1 MPPSLS
7 ANERGT
13 TIAFLWLFA
22 ILNTLYRDIH
32 QLVVD
37 TTIQE
42 ILTGHM
48 NGNPVTEMALFAGA
62 FAVELVLLAMLLSCL
77 LKPNHA
83 RWMNLVVAP
92 IAALGMM
99 IVPPVDMDDH
109 FFAIVVLATFAA
121 IFALAWTWKTRSDQ
135 IEDDF
140 GPMEAQS

>member
-1 MPPSLS
+1 MPSSLS
-7 ANERGT
+7 ASERGT

-62 FAVELVLLAMLLSCL
+62 FAVELVLLAMLLSRL
-77 LKPNHA
+77 LKPAHA
-83 RWMNLVVAP
+83 RMMNLIVTP
-92 IAALGMM
+92 IAAMGMM

-121 IFALAWTWKTRSDQ
+121 IFALAWTWKTRGSDV
-135 IEDDF
+135 
-140 GPMEAQS
+140 EAGLAPKEARS